1 MPPETLDPAGSRPLP
16 GLAPE
21 AESVLEQ
28 APSEPFWCE
37 NLLFALYDP
46 TCDIGFWLHLGTVPN
61 DWTMWEERVLV
72 LLPRGDGFLSMWSFH
87 RTAPERRPA
96 ASNLEFRCLDPFR
109 RWRVVFDGYAVH
121 TTEEQ
126 MIAGASP
133 PGERRRLVVDL
144 DIECVGG
151 VWDAAAAASGS
162 HGSGSLDSQGWAK
175 EHYEQLF
182 RASGRVT
189 AGAGEIDFEG
199 VGWRD
204 HSRGPRGSGAGA
216 AWGGHVIMGGL
227 FPGGRGFI
235 LSRYW
240 TPEGLITLEGGGV
253 LEDDG
258 LLNYAQVE
266 SSPRLAEFVPGGE
279 TLPVSLSWD
288 SGRTDLECLTHRSL
302 WTPMR
307 KKYAVAV
314 DRTGTGLNYALNF
327 SRCNWHGEE
336 GWVYSE
342 RSEML
347 NQPAPQ
353 LRRAGA
359 GH

>member
-1 MPPETLDPAGSRPLP
+1 MPSETLDPAGTMTAP
-16 GLAPE
+16 GLPPQS
-21 AESVLEQ
+21 ESVLEQ

-46 TCDIGFWLHLGTVPN
+46 GCDVGFWLHLGTVPN
-61 DWTMWEERVLV
+61 DWTMWEERVLL
-72 LLPRGDGFLSMWSFH
+72 LLPQGEGFLSMWSFH
-87 RTAPERRPA
+87 RTAPQRRPA
-96 ASNLEFRCLDPFR
+96 ASSLEVRCLEPFR

-144 DIECVGG
+144 DVECVGG
-151 VWDAAAAASGS
+151 AWDAAVAASGS
-162 HGSGSLDSQGWAK
+162 RGSGSLDSQGWAK

-189 AGAGEIDFEG
+189 VGSDEHDFEG
-199 VGWRD
+199 AGWRD
-204 HSRGPRGSGAGA
+204 HSRGPRGGDTGA

-227 FPGGRGFI
+227 CASGRGFI

-240 TPEGLITLEGGGV
+240 TPEGLVTLEGGGV
-253 LEDDG
+253 VDG
-258 LLNYAQVE
+258 GGRLRYARVE
-266 SSPRLAEFVPGGE
+266 SAPRLTEFVRAGE
-279 TLPVSLSWD
+279 SLPVGLSWD
-288 SGRTDLECLTHRSL
+288 TGHLDLECVTRRSM

-307 KKYAVAV
+307 KKYAAAV
-314 DRTGTGLNYALNF
+314 DMTGTGLNYALNF
-327 SRCNWHGEE
+327 SRCVWEGEE

-347 NQPAPQ
+347 NRPAPR
-353 LRRAGA
+353 LRRGEV